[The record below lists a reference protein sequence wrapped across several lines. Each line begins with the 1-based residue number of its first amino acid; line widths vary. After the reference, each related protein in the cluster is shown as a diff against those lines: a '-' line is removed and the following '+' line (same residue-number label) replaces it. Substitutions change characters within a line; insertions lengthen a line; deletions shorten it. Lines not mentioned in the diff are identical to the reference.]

1 ERVSAGLDESE
12 TDARRGNVWVL
23 PMLADDR
30 RLAGMLVAA
39 LDTRES
45 DRLWADELQTLN
57 EQLQLAN
64 ETLQT
69 QLQEVHAA
77 RRADDERNQF
87 LAMLAHELRNPLA
100 GIASASYVLR
110 QRLETG
116 GDRTV
121 EQALRV
127 VDRQVKHQARLLD
140 DLLDVSRM
148 VLGKI
153 ALRLESVDL
162 VVIVRQ
168 AIEAASFGIHSRAQA
183 LRVELPDEPV
193 VVTGD
198 AIRLE
203 QIVTNLL
210 GNAVKYTPAAGRI
223 DLRLSTADETAVL
236 KVSDSGM
243 GIEPEL
249 LDKIFELFT
258 QGDVTRARAAGGLGI
273 GLTIARALVELHGGT
288 ITARSAGRDR
298 GATFEVRLP
307 RRQAPASAPPVA
319 EPEPARAARRILVVD
334 DNRDVRELLRV
345 VLELHGHRVQEAI
358 DGVQAVKLA
367 VEWVPDIALIDIG
380 LPEIDG
386 YEVAR
391 RIRRRLGASVR
402 LFALTGYGDAEAH
415 RLAERQRHEVAA
427 RGLPGAQPPHSLGRL
442 VPAGHDERAVGDEDA
457 LLHAVEQPQ
466 VVGIETLELGRSRL
480 QLGVER
486 SQLRVRHLQL
496 LHRRLQLFVGGLQLL
511 VRRLQLLVGGLQLLV
526 RRLQLLV
533 GRLQ

>member
-1 ERVSAGLDESE
+1 MIIGAVPMPALLLGLDDTVVAANHPGLAMFVRDGALVIGSNFKDVVTDTWRSSLARALAEAKGTGRSERVSAGLDESE
-12 TDARRGNVWVL
+12 PDARRGNVWVL

-183 LRVELPDEPV
+183 LRVELPGEPV
-193 VVTGD
+193 VVATD
-198 AIRLE
+198 
-203 QIVTNLL
+203 
-210 GNAVKYTPAAGRI
+210 PGR
-223 DLRLSTADETAVL
+223 
-236 KVSDSGM
+236 
-243 GIEPEL
+243 
-249 LDKIFELFT
+249 
-258 QGDVTRARAAGGLGI
+258 
-273 GLTIARALVELHGGT
+273 
-288 ITARSAGRDR
+288 
-298 GATFEVRLP
+298 VR
-307 RRQAPASAPPVA
+307 Q
-319 EPEPARAARRILVVD
+319 VVD
-334 DNRDVRELLRV
+334 GLMDNALRV
-345 VLELHGHRVQEAI
+345 VPAAAPV
-358 DGVQAVKLA
+358 VLA
-367 VEWVPDIALIDIG
+367 VRPADPSGFATVEVRDGGPGFTDADLALVFQRGAMSERYQGIRKVGSG
-380 LPEIDG
+380 LG
-386 YEVAR
+386 
-391 RIRRRLGASVR
+391 L
-402 LFALTGYGDAEAH
+402 ALAH
-415 RLAERQRHEVAA
+415 
-427 RGLPGAQPPHSLGRL
+427 G
-442 VPAGHDERAVGDEDA
+442 
-457 LLHAVEQPQ
+457 
-466 VVGIETLELGRSRL
+466 
-480 QLGVER
+480 
-486 SQLRVRHLQL
+486 
-496 LHRRLQLFVGGLQLL
+496 L
-511 VRRLQLLVGGLQLLV
+511 VRRLGGGIEAGHAPEGGARFTV
-526 RRLQLLV
+526 RLPVYQPRTSH
-533 GRLQ
+533 

>member
-1 ERVSAGLDESE
+1 MFVRDGALVIGSNFKDVVTDTWRSSLARALAEAKGTGRSERVSAGLDESE
-12 TDARRGNVWVL
+12 PDARRGNVWVL

-319 EPEPARAARRILVVD
+319 EPARAARRILVVD

-415 RLAERQRHEVAA
+415 RLAVEAGFDQHLVKPVDPNVLARLIGAA
-427 RGLPGAQPPHSLGRL
+427 
-442 VPAGHDERAVGDEDA
+442 
-457 LLHAVEQPQ
+457 
-466 VVGIETLELGRSRL
+466 
-480 QLGVER
+480 
-486 SQLRVRHLQL
+486 
-496 LHRRLQLFVGGLQLL
+496 
-511 VRRLQLLVGGLQLLV
+511 
-526 RRLQLLV
+526 
-533 GRLQ
+533 

>member
-1 ERVSAGLDESE
+1 MGPDMATPFDPQMIVDALPMPGLLLGLDDTVVAANHSGSAMFVRDGAGVIGRNFKDVLSGTWHSSLARALDEAKRTGRSEPVSAGLHESE
-12 TDARRGNVWVL
+12 PDAKRWNVWVL
-23 PMLADDR
+23 PMRSDER
-30 RLAGMLVAA
+30 RLSGMLVTA

-45 DRLWADELQTLN
+45 DRLWADELETLN

-64 ETLQT
+64 EALHT

-77 RRADDERNQF
+77 RRADDERTQF

-110 QRLETG
+110 QRLAPG

-153 ALRLESVDL
+153 ALRLEPVDL

-183 LRVELPDEPV
+183 LHVELPDEPV

-198 AIRLE
+198 PIRLE
-203 QIVTNLL
+203 QIVANLL
-210 GNAVKYTPAAGRI
+210 GNAMKYTPAAGRI
-223 DLRLSTADETAVL
+223 DLRVSTVGESVVL
-236 KVSDSGM
+236 KVSDSGV
-243 GIEPEL
+243 GIEPEW

-258 QGDVTRARAAGGLGI
+258 QGDVTRARATGGLGI
-273 GLTIARALVELHGGT
+273 GLTIARTLVELHSGT
-288 ITARSAGRDR
+288 ITARSEGRDR
-298 GATFEVRLP
+298 GATFEIRLP
-307 RRQAPASAPPVA
+307 QGQGPAPAPRVA
-319 EPEPARAARRILVVD
+319 EPERAREARRILVVD
-334 DNRDVRELLRV
+334 DNRDARELLRV
-345 VLELHGHRVQEAI
+345 VLELDGHRVLEAI

-402 LFALTGYGDAEAH
+402 LFALTGYGDPEAR
-415 RLAERQRHEVAA
+415 RLAVEAGFDAHLVKPIDPDVLAGLIGAA
-427 RGLPGAQPPHSLGRL
+427 
-442 VPAGHDERAVGDEDA
+442 
-457 LLHAVEQPQ
+457 
-466 VVGIETLELGRSRL
+466 
-480 QLGVER
+480 
-486 SQLRVRHLQL
+486 
-496 LHRRLQLFVGGLQLL
+496 
-511 VRRLQLLVGGLQLLV
+511 
-526 RRLQLLV
+526 
-533 GRLQ
+533 